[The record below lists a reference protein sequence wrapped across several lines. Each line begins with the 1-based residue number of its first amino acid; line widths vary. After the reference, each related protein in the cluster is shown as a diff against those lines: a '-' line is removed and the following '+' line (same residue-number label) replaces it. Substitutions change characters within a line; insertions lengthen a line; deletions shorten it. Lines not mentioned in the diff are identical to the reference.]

1 MYYTKRRL
9 VRARQAR
16 RERIAYIIRRNSAD
30 ALLAL
35 SAGFLIFMGLPI
47 FCAILASLF

>member
-35 SAGFLIFMGLPI
+35 SAGFLIFLGLPCL
-47 FCAILASLF
+47 CAIFASLL

>member
-16 RERIAYIIRRNSAD
+16 REKIAYIIRTNSAD

-35 SAGFLIFMGLPI
+35 SAGFLIILGLPCL
-47 FCAILASLF
+47 CAIFASLL